1 MSEEITTT
9 EIDELPEDVKTLFAN
24 IKKKRKARYRDV
36 LLVLTLSIGFLL
48 LLIQLFLEAPP
59 SATSSLMT
67 VLLPAILEVYLL
79 LCLVSREGKGIYGFD
94 EREMERIALTDDK
107 RVIGAVLDLSG
118 HTPSRSYSPQR
129 IALMQN
135 LLSRLTPED
144 AHLLSRKQK
153 IILVNSIRPNGK
165 GITFVAL
172 KALHQFGDL
181 STLGALKR
189 WKFNQL
195 ALPLN
200 PKVRIGLDDCIAAIE
215 ARLATNQSDSQLLRP
230 AAPTDKADTYLRPV
244 THKPDEN
251 AETLLRAEVG
261 EKRK

>member
-1 MSEEITTT
+1 M
-9 EIDELPEDVKTLFAN
+9 
-24 IKKKRKARYRDV
+24 
-36 LLVLTLSIGFLL
+36 
-48 LLIQLFLEAPP
+48 
-59 SATSSLMT
+59 
-67 VLLPAILEVYLL
+67 
-79 LCLVSREGKGIYGFD
+79 
-94 EREMERIALTDDK
+94 
-107 RVIGAVLDLSG
+107 
-118 HTPSRSYSPQR
+118 
-129 IALMQN
+129 
-135 LLSRLTPED
+135 
-144 AHLLSRKQK
+144 
-153 IILVNSIRPNGK
+153 NSIRPNGK

-200 PKVRIGLDDCIAAIE
+200 PAVRIGLDDCIAAIE
-215 ARLATNQSDSQLLRP
+215 ARIAANQSDSQLLRP

>member
-1 MSEEITTT
+1 MQHNEKSPLNAG
-9 EIDELPEDVKTLFAN
+9 LPLEV
-24 IKKKRKARYRDV
+24 
-36 LLVLTLSIGFLL
+36 S
-48 LLIQLFLEAPP
+48 LLI
-59 SATSSLMT
+59 
-67 VLLPAILEVYLL
+67 YLN
-79 LCLVSREGKGIYGFD
+79 SRERKGIYGFD
-94 EREMERIALTDDK
+94 EREIEHIALTDDK
-107 RVIGAVLDLSG
+107 RIIGTVLNLSG
-118 HTPSRSYSPQR
+118 HTPSWNYSPQR
-129 IALMQN
+129 VALMQE

-200 PKVRIGLDDCIAAIE
+200 PAVRIGLDDCIAAIE
-215 ARLATNQSDSQLLRP
+215 ARIAANQSDSQLLRP

-244 THKPDEN
+244 TYKPDEN